1 MRSCLWIATVALLLF
16 STTVAAIGA
25 APAERGPYAIAAL
38 SESLRDADRGR
49 TIDFLV
55 LYPAPGQAPA
65 LPAAPFPLIV
75 FNHGFLLNGSAYR
88 SYGEHLV
95 SHGFVV
101 ALPTCPMSLFDL
113 NHTTLAQD
121 VRFVID
127 RCLALSETEG
137 HALHGLVD
145 PDGIGLSGHSL
156 GGKLALLEAASD
168 DRVRAAALLDPVD
181 GGGPVAPDPVRYPSV
196 APELMPQIRIPLLFV
211 GAELGG
217 EVVVFTA
224 CAPREEN
231 YQRFF
236 EAANP
241 PAIEV
246 TQIEVGHAQYLDPGA
261 NALAVASCAQ
271 GDVPGEWVR
280 SVSAAYLTALFLG
293 TLKGDVAA
301 LVWLDERLAGD
312 EAAGRIRV
320 RRK

>member
-1 MRSCLWIATVALLLF
+1 MRSRLWIVLLALLL
-16 STTVAAIGA
+16 SAVSLAAVGA
-25 APAERGPYAIAAL
+25 TPAEKGPYAVAAL
-38 SESLRDADRGR
+38 SESLRDLDRGR
-49 TIDFLV
+49 TIDLLV
-55 LYPAPGQAPA
+55 LYPVPGQDPA

-101 ALPTCPMSLFDL
+101 ALPTCPMTFFDL

-196 APELMPQIRIPLLFV
+196 TPELMPQIRIPLLFI

-261 NALAVASCAQ
+261 SALAVASCAQ

-280 SVSAAYLTALFLG
+280 SVSAAYLTAFSLG
-293 TLKGDVAA
+293 TLRGDCAA
-301 LVWLDERLAGD
+301 LGWLDERLAQD